1 MPGMYADG
9 ELDLAGFCVGVV
21 ERDAIIGGKQVQPGD
36 QLLGLAS
43 SGPHSNGYSL
53 IRRILD
59 DGGHDPAARF
69 ESGSLGDALLE
80 PTRIYVRSLL
90 SLIGSEPVHALAH
103 ITGGGL
109 PENLARVLP
118 ADCDALLRPGSWH
131 RPAVFDWLQREGR
144 IADDEML
151 RTFNCGI
158 GMVAVVPAERAD
170 AAATLLEESG
180 ERVFRI
186 GAIGAGSGCVQT
198 QA

>member
-1 MPGMYADG
+1 M
-9 ELDLAGFCVGVV
+9 V
-21 ERDAIIGGKQVQPGD
+21 ERDEIIDGQRVRPGD
-36 QLLGLAS
+36 ELLGLAS

-59 DGGHDPAARF
+59 DGGHDPAGAFR
-69 ESGSLGDALLE
+69 SASLGDALLE
-80 PTRIYVRSLL
+80 PTRIYVKSLL
-90 SLIGSEPVHALAH
+90 ALIAREPVHALAH

-118 ADCDALLRPGSWH
+118 NDCDAVLRPGSWD

-144 IADDEML
+144 IAEQEML

-158 GMVAVVPAERAD
+158 GMVAVVPAARAD
-170 AAATLLEESG
+170 AAAAALEEFG

-186 GAIGAGSGCVQT
+186 GSIDAGSGRVQGSG
-198 QA
+198 